1 MKQDT
6 NSIKYKVLAS
16 LYNSSTY
23 LHLRGSFW
31 IQHWPLLG
39 RSLGARHYQS
49 HLWRIAALA
58 VCTQWRGC
66 RLSFGTCCPR
76 DMLPYSG
83 KGWRHSVQN
92 SKNEAFI
99 WCGYWGAMCERYF
112 WCRRG
117 LGIVI
122 KQSFSR
128 YKNHCNLV
136 APHAHM
142 MAPTK
147 ARKKREPVRSLC
159 TMSDFFS
166 HLLDLIVAWV
176 Q

>member
-99 WCGYWGAMCERYF
+99 MMRLLRCDVWEIFLIQKGA
-112 WCRRG
+112 WNSDKT
-117 LGIVI
+117 VI
-122 KQSFSR
+122 QQVQKSLQSSSTTCTHDGAN
-128 YKNHCNLV
+128 KS
-136 APHAHM
+136 AK
-142 MAPTK
+142 K
-147 ARKKREPVRSLC
+147 ARASP
-159 TMSDFFS
+159 
-166 HLLDLIVAWV
+166 
-176 Q
+176 